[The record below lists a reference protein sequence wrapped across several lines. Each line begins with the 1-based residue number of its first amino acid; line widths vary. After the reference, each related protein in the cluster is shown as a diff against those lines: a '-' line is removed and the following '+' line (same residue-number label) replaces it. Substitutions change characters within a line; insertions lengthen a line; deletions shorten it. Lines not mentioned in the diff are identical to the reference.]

1 MDPYTS
7 NHRTKMLARS
17 DSDPGILK
25 PCQSSWNHAAAI
37 VKQEGVQGIT
47 YSNPEI
53 LKPWVHAPA
62 ITDQQILARTDSDS
76 EILKS

>member
-1 MDPYTS
+1 MNPCTS
-7 NHRTKMLARS
+7 NNRTKMLARS

-25 PCQSSWNHAAAI
+25 PSQSSLIHATAI

-53 LKPWVHAPA
+53 LKPWIHAPA